1 MGATPPARSDSRRI
15 LKKAYGR
22 HCTPRSTSA
31 AATSSEVR
39 QKHNSK
45 MTKIPPQQD
54 SRTVWHTVLL
64 TVNCLMIQLPI
75 KSKNDPP
82 VATTKQRRAS
92 AKETR
97 RSIFRQIP
105 AIRALR
111 WHQMLHA
118 TFRTQAWCPA
128 CGPSKVRSFQPP
140 EQPTCPSRLQRE
152 QPRILSPIA

>member
-22 HCTPRSTSA
+22 HCTPRSASA

-45 MTKIPPQQD
+45 MTKVPPHQD
-54 SRTVWHTVLL
+54 SRTVCHTVHYLK
-64 TVNCLMIQLPI
+64 IQWLI
-75 KSKNDPP
+75 KSQNEPS
-82 VATTKQRRAS
+82 VSATKRRRAS

-128 CGPSKVRSFQPP
+128 YVPSKAQSFQPP

-152 QPRILSPIA
+152 QLQILSPVA

>member
-22 HCTPRSTSA
+22 HCTPRSASA

-45 MTKIPPQQD
+45 MTKVPPQQD
-54 SRTVWHTVLL
+54 SRTVWHTVAYQVEKRTTRCHNKTTASLRKR
-64 TVNCLMIQLPI
+64 N
-75 KSKNDPP
+75 PP
-82 VATTKQRRAS
+82 FN
-92 AKETR
+92 
-97 RSIFRQIP
+97 FRQIP